1 VSVLNVQQRCILVLS
16 SMIAEMM
23 TANITVNEMILG
35 ECAEG
40 AAEVRPPPP

>member
-1 VSVLNVQQRCILVLS
+1 VNVLNVQKRCILILS

-23 TANITVNEMILG
+23 TVNITVNEMISG

-40 AAEVRPPPP
+40 AAEVHPRPP